1 MILAPK
7 DLVVPWAHSAQAIVQ
22 FIWDCFLPWKSVIAH
37 VLRSTGPTPAPNI
50 YVINVALNAG

>member
-22 FIWDCFLPWKSVIAH
+22 FIWDCFLPQTFFF
-37 VLRSTGPTPAPNI
+37 LMQ
-50 YVINVALNAG
+50 NAE